1 MAILSDKPWQSQTYS
16 ILGSHGQPVLEAGSI
31 QVQLVQAEDVGML
44 EMSQQLHLPKGPQRQ
59 HGMGK
64 DAFHLKRWGRGSG
77 ADG

>member
-1 MAILSDKPWQSQTYS
+1 
-16 ILGSHGQPVLEAGSI
+16 
-31 QVQLVQAEDVGML
+31 VQAEDVGML

-64 DAFHLKRWGRGSG
+64 DAFHLKRWGRGWG